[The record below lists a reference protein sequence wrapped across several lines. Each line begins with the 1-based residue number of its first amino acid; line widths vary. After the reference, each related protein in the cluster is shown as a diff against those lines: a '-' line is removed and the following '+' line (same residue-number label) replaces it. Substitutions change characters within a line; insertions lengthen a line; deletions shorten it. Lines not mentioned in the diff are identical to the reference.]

1 MTVSD
6 RGRPRPAA
14 SPDPTAGDGAID
26 GLRPPM
32 NDGLNHRRR
41 RRLWRLKEE
50 RPASVG
56 ADAHTFGFLVTE
68 TEVQHDSQPAEGVV
82 DLLGMLAYAALSSFF
97 RLSDAAAAAAS
108 LPDRM
113 ALAEMAVVEYGHFRR
128 LLRRLEELGADPDAA
143 MQPFVQALD
152 AFHDRTRPADWL
164 EGLVKAYVGDG
175 VSADFYRTVADLL
188 DPQTQALVNEVL
200 ADTDHSE
207 FVIARVREAIVAD
220 PPVAGRLV
228 LWARRLV
235 GEALGQVQRVAAERE
250 ALARLLGSGDSSQ
263 PGRIGRMFAK
273 LTDAHSGRMA
283 ALGLVRPERRGAAS
297 DAAARPFRNIRSRAK
312 GRRAQGES

>member
-1 MTVSD
+1 M
-6 RGRPRPAA
+6 
-14 SPDPTAGDGAID
+14 
-26 GLRPPM
+26 
-32 NDGLNHRRR
+32 
-41 RRLWRLKEE
+41 WRLKEE
-50 RPASVG
+50 RPAS
-56 ADAHTFGFLVTE
+56 ADADAQHPGFRVTD
-68 TEVQHDSQPAEGVV
+68 TELQHGSQQAGAV

-97 RLSDAAAAAAS
+97 RL
-108 LPDRM
+108 
-113 ALAEMAVVEYGHFRR
+113 AVVEYGHFRR
-128 LLRRLEELGADPDAA
+128 LLRRLGELGADPDAA
-143 MQPFVQALD
+143 MQPFVQTLD

-175 VSADFYRTVADLL
+175 VSADFYRTIADLL

-235 GEALGQVQRVAAERE
+235 GEAFGQVQRVAAERE
-250 ALARLLGSGDSSQ
+250 ALARLLGGGDSSQ
-263 PGRIGRMFAK
+263 PGKIGRMFAK

-283 ALGLVRPERRGAAS
+283 ALGLARPERRGAAS
-297 DAAARPFRNIRSRAK
+297 DAATRSLRTIRSRAK
-312 GRRAQGES
+312 GRRAQGDLGRGR